1 MTRLIVVFS
10 VLLSSFADAFGQTT
24 YKHPLPIQVAGCQNG
39 VATLFW
45 DTDTDGPVPEC
56 YLKVWRDPSA
66 DALNADLYLDSVE
79 LRQTITY

>member
-24 YKHPLPIQVAGCQNG
+24 YKHPLPIQ
-39 VATLFW
+39 
-45 DTDTDGPVPEC
+45 
-56 YLKVWRDPSA
+56 
-66 DALNADLYLDSVE
+66 LDSVE